1 MQQKGIMQMTKRGE
15 TREKIL
21 KAATEIFFHNG
32 YEATSVRDILEKADV
47 VTGSFYHY
55 FPSKELLLEAV
66 VERFLMNYSQKVSV
80 IIENEDLSIMERLDL
95 FVNQMKE
102 TSVMYYEVLQVEK
115 MHWTLQY
122 ALQTKSVE
130 ALILSVIKMIEKG
143 KKDGIIQA
151 KLDVDTK
158 TLAVILVKGIEG
170 IICANTEN
178 CKDLKNLT
186 QVQESIKEYMQY
198 ILQVKEE

>member
-1 MQQKGIMQMTKRGE
+1 MTKRGE

-130 ALILSVIKMIEKG
+130 ALIPSVIKMIEKG

>member
-130 ALILSVIKMIEKG
+130 ALIPSVIKMIEKG